1 MRIAHPTNY
10 VTHKSSAWL
19 AAACAAVLSCP
30 TLAGCKASGLAA
42 YPASGRVVFS
52 DKSPLTSGNIE
63 FAPVEGE
70 IRTSAR
76 GMIEEDGSFRLSTF
90 GEADGAL
97 AGRHRVLIIPGRQ
110 RGERPGTQ
118 RRTLHGKYQ
127 SFDTSGLEATIST
140 NGPNIFEF
148 VVEPA
153 T

>member
-1 MRIAHPTNY
+1 MRVAKPANY
-10 VTHKSSAWL
+10 VKDASIAWF
-19 AAACAAVLSCP
+19 AAACAVGLSCP
-30 TLAGCKASGLAA
+30 TLAGCQPSGPTA

-90 GEADGAL
+90 SEADGAL

-110 RGERPGTQ
+110 RGERPGTE

-140 NGPNIFEF
+140 DGPNIFEF